1 MIDKL
6 KTLRKSITTMQ
17 REGQARQGCLKR
29 VFPRALQGRKANQ
42 AHTDTRPTKS
52 DGDSAYAKQTE
63 RLLNGKGG
71 DAGRRDSAV
80 LERVVRR
87 DDS

>member
-1 MIDKL
+1 M
-6 KTLRKSITTMQ
+6 MF

-52 DGDSAYAKQTE
+52 DGDNAYAKQTK
-63 RLLNGKGG
+63 RLLKGKGG
-71 DAGRRDSAV
+71 GAERGDSAV
-80 LERVVRR
+80 LERVGAER
-87 DDS
+87 